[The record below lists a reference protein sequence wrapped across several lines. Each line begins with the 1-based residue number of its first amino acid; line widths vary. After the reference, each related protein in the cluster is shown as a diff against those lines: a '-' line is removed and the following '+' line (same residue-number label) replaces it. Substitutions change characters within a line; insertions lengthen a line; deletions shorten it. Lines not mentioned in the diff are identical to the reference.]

1 MDGNS
6 IVEQARTV
14 SERAVPPPDYRK
26 KIQRD
31 GDDAPLSDTFTDE
44 QLRRRV
50 AFYEEL
56 RAQRERLRRRLDGRH
71 GDSSSEHSAPAKG
84 TVSPAATPASLH
96 RRLALLGH
104 RETTTVRVYMRETV
118 MRLAAELFP
127 YRYALEVRNV
137 RPRSADGSEDKDHGY
152 VLVDVTATEEEI
164 DALLAYLRPGSMYH
178 VYDGERRK
186 YVKGDT
192 EASEFVIT
200 RPEDRQQPQ
209 HYWRRSTSFIAA
221 VAELPVD
228 REPPEASTPKQGRDN
243 PTSDPGQPKPDLGE
257 EA

>member
-1 MDGNS
+1 MDGES
-6 IVEQARTV
+6 IEEQARAV

-44 QLRRRV
+44 QLRRRI
-50 AFYEEL
+50 AFSEEL
-56 RAQRERLRRRLDGRH
+56 RAERERLRSRLDGGH
-71 GDSSSEHSAPAKG
+71 DDSSSE
-84 TVSPAATPASLH
+84 VSPRAPVH
-96 RRLALLGH
+96 RRFALLGH

-137 RPRSADGSEDKDHGY
+137 RPRHADGSEDKDHGY

-164 DALLAYLRPGSMYH
+164 GALLANLRPGSMYH
-178 VYDGERRK
+178 VYDGERSK

-192 EASEFVIT
+192 EASEFIIT

-221 VAELPVD
+221 VAELPPD
-228 REPPEASTPKQGRDN
+228 REPPEASPPKMERDTPASDR
-243 PTSDPGQPKPDLGE
+243 PTPRSDQPSPDLGKQ
-257 EA
+257 A